1 MSSITSSKVFK
12 SVRAFG
18 DRMMLQI
25 RIVLAL
31 ADMEFALRA
40 EKGAFGVWGVVFEP
54 MALMLTL
61 LALRILVRLKTTDLL
76 NPVIWLV
83 CGVVLLYLF
92 RKVGIKALTGV
103 SKKQKLFFYRRIRPL
118 DTLLASTLIEARIHA
133 SVLVLVF
140 LAVSAWSWTFQI
152 DDPALMVVDFILTVC
167 LGLGVGMSAL
177 VVGHRI
183 PIVKV
188 LTKFGINRIL
198 LWTSGIFYATY
209 TLPGP
214 ARPFVTWNPLLHS
227 VELLRHSI
235 NTAYPLPGISLQ
247 YLAICA
253 FVSVGFGLVFYFSN
267 EALLLSDD

>member
-1 MSSITSSKVFK
+1 MSLITPAKVFT

-18 DRMMLQI
+18 DRMMLQL

-54 MALMLTL
+54 LALMLTL
-61 LALRILVRLKTTDLL
+61 LALKILVRLKTTDLL
-76 NPVIWLV
+76 NPVIWLA
-83 CGVVLLYLF
+83 CGVALLYLF
-92 RKVGIKALTGV
+92 RKVGMKALSGV
-103 SKKQKLFFYRRIRPL
+103 SKKQRFFFYRRIRPL

-140 LAVSAWSWTFQI
+140 LAVAAWTWTFHI
-152 DDPALMVVDFILTVC
+152 DDPALMVVDFLLTIC

-183 PIVKV
+183 PIVKA

-209 TLPGP
+209 SLPGP
-214 ARPFVTWNPLLHS
+214 ARPFVTWNPLLHA

>member
-1 MSSITSSKVFK
+1 MSRITSSKVFK

-54 MALMLTL
+54 MFLMLTL
-61 LALRILVRLKTTDLL
+61 LALRILVRLTTTDLL

-92 RKVGIKALTGV
+92 RKVGLKALTGV

-140 LAVSAWSWTFQI
+140 LAVSAWSWKFQI

>member
-1 MSSITSSKVFK
+1 MSRITLTKVFT

-18 DRMMLQI
+18 DRMMLQL

-54 MALMLTL
+54 LALMLTL
-61 LALRILVRLKTTDLL
+61 LALKILVRLKTTDLL
-76 NPVIWLV
+76 NPVIWLA
-83 CGVVLLYLF
+83 CGVALLYLF

-103 SKKQKLFFYRRIRPL
+103 SKKQRFFFYRRIRPL

-140 LAVSAWSWTFQI
+140 LAVAAWTWTFHI
-152 DDPALMVVDFILTVC
+152 DDPALMVVDFLLTIC

-183 PIVKV
+183 PIVKA

-209 TLPGP
+209 SLPGP

>member
-1 MSSITSSKVFK
+1 MSRITPAKVFMIM
-12 SVRAFG
+12 RAFS
-18 DRMMLQI
+18 DRMMLQL

-40 EKGAFGVWGVVFEP
+40 EKGAFGVFGVVFEP
-54 MALMLTL
+54 LALILTL
-61 LALRILVRLKTTDLL
+61 LALKILVRLKTTDLL
-76 NPVIWLV
+76 NPVIWLA
-83 CGVVLLYLF
+83 CGVALLYLF
-92 RKVGIKALTGV
+92 RKVGIKALKGV
-103 SKKQKLFFYRRIRPL
+103 SKKQKFFFYRRIRPL

-140 LAVSAWSWTFQI
+140 LAVSAWTWTFQI
-152 DDPALMVVDFILTVC
+152 DDPALMFIDFSLTVC

-177 VVGHRI
+177 VVGHRV
-183 PIVKV
+183 PIVKT

-198 LWTSGIFYATY
+198 LWTSGIFYSTY
-209 TLPGP
+209 SLPGP

-235 NTAYPLPGISLQ
+235 NTAYPLPGINLQ

>member
-1 MSSITSSKVFK
+1 MSRITSSKVFK

-54 MALMLTL
+54 MFLMLTL
-61 LALRILVRLKTTDLL
+61 LALRILVRLTTTDLL

-92 RKVGIKALTGV
+92 RKVGLKALTGV

-247 YLAICA
+247 YLAICS

>member
-1 MSSITSSKVFK
+1 MSRITPSEVFTN
-12 SVRAFG
+12 VRAFS

-31 ADMEFALRA
+31 SDMEFALRA
-40 EKGAFGVWGVVFEP
+40 EKGAFGVWGVIFEP
-54 MALMLTL
+54 LALILTL
-61 LALRILVRLKTTDLL
+61 LALKILVRLKTNDLL
-76 NPVIWLV
+76 NPVVWLA
-83 CGVVLLYLF
+83 CGVALLYLF

-103 SKKQKLFFYRRIRPL
+103 SKKQKFFFYRRIRPL

-133 SVLVLVF
+133 SVLVIVF
-140 LAVSAWSWTFQI
+140 LAVSTWTWTFRI
-152 DDPALMVVDFILTVC
+152 DDPALMIVDFLLTVC

-183 PIVKV
+183 PIIKA

-227 VELLRHSI
+227 VELFRHSI
-235 NTAYPLPGISLQ
+235 NSAYPLPGISLQ

-253 FVSVGFGLVFYFSN
+253 FVSIGFGLVFYFSN
-267 EALLLSDD
+267 EALLLADD

>member
-1 MSSITSSKVFK
+1 MSRITSSKVFK

-54 MALMLTL
+54 MFLMLTL
-61 LALRILVRLKTTDLL
+61 LALRILVRLTTTDLL

-92 RKVGIKALTGV
+92 RKVGLKALTGV

-133 SVLVLVF
+133 SILVLVF

-152 DDPALMVVDFILTVC
+152 DDPALMVVDFLLTVC

-183 PIVKV
+183 PIVKA

-209 TLPGP
+209 SLPGP

>member
-1 MSSITSSKVFK
+1 MTRVNPAKVITQVQALAE
-12 SVRAFG
+12 RLI
-18 DRMMLQI
+18 LQV

-31 ADMEFALRA
+31 ADTEFALRA
-40 EKGAFGVWGVVFEP
+40 EKGAFGVWGVLFEP
-54 MALMLTL
+54 LALMLTL

-83 CGVVLLYLF
+83 CGVVLLYMF

-103 SKKQKLFFYRRIRPL
+103 SKRQKLFFFRRVRPL

-133 SVLVLVF
+133 SILVLTF
-140 LAVSAWSWTFQI
+140 LAVSFWTWTFNI
-152 DDPALMVVDFILTVC
+152 DDPALMVIDFLLTIC
-167 LGLGVGMSAL
+167 LGLGVGISAL
-177 VVGHRI
+177 VIGHRI
-183 PIVKV
+183 PIVKT

-253 FVSVGFGLVFYFSN
+253 FVSLGFGLVFYFSN

>member
-1 MSSITSSKVFK
+1 MSRITPAKVFMIM
-12 SVRAFG
+12 RAFG
-18 DRMMLQI
+18 DRMMLQL

-40 EKGAFGVWGVVFEP
+40 EKGAFGVLGVVFEP
-54 MALMLTL
+54 LALILTL
-61 LALRILVRLKTTDLL
+61 LALKILVRLKTTDLL
-76 NPVIWLV
+76 NPVIWLA
-83 CGVVLLYLF
+83 CGVALLYLF
-92 RKVGIKALTGV
+92 RKVGIKALKGV
-103 SKKQKLFFYRRIRPL
+103 SKKQKFFFYRRIRPL

-140 LAVSAWSWTFQI
+140 LAVSAWTWTFQI
-152 DDPALMVVDFILTVC
+152 DDPALMFIDFSLTVC

-177 VVGHRI
+177 VVGHRV
-183 PIVKV
+183 PIVKT

-198 LWTSGIFYATY
+198 LWTSGIFYSTY
-209 TLPGP
+209 SLPGP

-235 NTAYPLPGISLQ
+235 NTAYPLPGINLQ